1 MCWSM
6 SNGWVGCCCL
16 LSFPLQYHNN
26 DRLMFVVDCWLINHR
41 PKQWSIE
48 NQNSIQ
54 KRTKYRMKPMK
65 IKNERKK
72 AKRRRR
78 WEVEWKAQPIDFLSF
93 VLCLFV
99 CLNEN
104 KKKRKESQLNL
115 ISIQSFHSSFPF
127 PPINSIQFNSKS
139 NEKKERETE
148 AIENKIQTSV
158 GNWFDWGFG
167 WDLLRRLKGHS
178 K

>member
-93 VLCLFV
+93 VRSLFV
-99 CLNEN
+99 CLFKWKQKET
-104 KKKRKESQLNL
+104 KRK
-115 ISIQSFHSSFPF
+115 SIEFDFHSILPFIPSFL
-127 PPINSIQFNSKS
+127 SIQFNSIQLIKS
-139 NEKKERETE
+139 QK
-148 AIENKIQTSV
+148 ENKREK
-158 GNWFDWGFG
+158 GDW
-167 WDLLRRLKGHS
+167 
-178 K
+178 